1 MLGNGEIVTLT
12 LGLLASLSLAN
23 NKKLDSLMMMMCST
37 APQATLRQ
45 NLNFGPEYYF
55 DSFVNTLGQKSHFF
69 FQKFP

>member
-23 NKKLDSLMMMMCST
+23 NKKLDSLMMMCST

-45 NLNFGPEYYF
+45 NVHFGQEYYF
-55 DSFVNTLGQKSHFF
+55 DACMSVSFFKTN
-69 FQKFP
+69 